1 MCGKQTV
8 GGEVSWWVMLGHKP
22 GWGSGGGETQADSG
36 YISKVESTGCGEQ
49 SEVGVGENK
58 GQKRMLGFG
67 GAPGGWGSR

>member
-1 MCGKQTV
+1 M
-8 GGEVSWWVMLGHKP
+8 
-22 GWGSGGGETQADSG
+22 GGGETQADSG

-58 GQKRMLGFG
+58 GQRRMLGFG